1 MDNTNDSPPPYM
13 IRAAELYPKDPIEK
27 EDAQLNIP
35 YQERKCLTQNDL
47 DVLYLNISIF
57 LVAGEAVKYLGRTDD
72 GVLALSNYRIFL
84 LKKSTNEEI
93 SIPLGLIE
101 SMQSRDLFHLIIY
114 CKDASTV
121 KCSFETAE
129 QCSEWLRRLQLSIG
143 VPDALESIFA
153 FPFCS
158 WACDMLADVG
168 QNTSNQN
175 DIAATFFFNSNNN
188 TNGISYGGNCWG
200 SELVPSPCW
209 LPSFNSIGEC
219 TERFQRAASRYEDD
233 FLAEVKRLGFD
244 LNGPWRI
251 SQANIDFKLCPSYPP
266 KLLVPCCISD
276 DTLSNVANFRGS
288 RRLPVVVWRHRKS
301 GAVIARCSQPEVGW
315 LGWRNTKDEQLLKAL
330 ADACAFD
337 RGEQLRLIT
346 SSAVQYRLNNGQSN
360 TLHNNTTIN
369 EMNAKNINA
378 NDGNS
383 APSSPECSHE
393 EVAMDE
399 VRVSIYV
406 KS

>member
-1 MDNTNDSPPPYM
+1 M
-13 IRAAELYPKDPIEK
+13 
-27 EDAQLNIP
+27 
-35 YQERKCLTQNDL
+35 
-47 DVLYLNISIF
+47 
-57 LVAGEAVKYLGRTDD
+57 KYLGRTDD
-72 GVLALSNYRIFL
+72 GVLALSNYRLFL
-84 LKKSTNEEI
+84 QRKSTNEEI

-101 SMQSRDLFHLIIY
+101 SLQSRDLFHLIVY

-158 WACDMLADVG
+158 WACDMMAGVIG
-168 QNTSNQN
+168 SNTSNQN
-175 DIAATFFFNSNNN
+175 DIASTLFFNHNSSNGGGG
-188 TNGISYGGNCWG
+188 GINWCG
-200 SELVPSPCW
+200 SELVPSYHT
-209 LPSFNSIGEC
+209 IGDC
-219 TERFQRAASRYEDD
+219 IERFQRAASRYEDD

-266 KLLVPCCISD
+266 KILVPCCISD
-276 DTLSNVANFRGS
+276 ETLSNVANFRGS
-288 RRLPVVVWRHRKS
+288 RRLPAVVWRHRKS

-337 RGEQLRLIT
+337 RGEQLRLMSSLVEEPTQAVQLTSLENIRSREA
-346 SSAVQYRLNNGQSN
+346 SSANFYSN
-360 TLHNNTTIN
+360 DNNT
-369 EMNAKNINA
+369 AH
-378 NDGNS
+378 
-383 APSSPECSHE
+383 SSPDNSHE

-399 VRVSIYV
+399 VRVGTFRRHFIYIV
-406 KS
+406 RVS

>member
-1 MDNTNDSPPPYM
+1 M
-13 IRAAELYPKDPIEK
+13 
-27 EDAQLNIP
+27 
-35 YQERKCLTQNDL
+35 
-47 DVLYLNISIF
+47 
-57 LVAGEAVKYLGRTDD
+57 KYLGRTDD
-72 GVLALSNYRIFL
+72 GVLALSNYRVFL
-84 LKKSTNEEI
+84 QRKSTNEEI

-101 SMQSRDLFHLIIY
+101 TVQSRDLFHLIIY

-158 WACDMLADVG
+158 WACDMLAGVG

-175 DIAATFFFNSNNN
+175 DMATNFFFNSNNHFTSN
-188 TNGISYGGNCWG
+188 TNQNNHSNCWS
-200 SELVPSPCW
+200 SELVPSSSW
-209 LPSFNSIGEC
+209 LPTFNSIGEC

-266 KLLVPCCISD
+266 KILVPCCISD

-288 RRLPVVVWRHRKS
+288 RRLPAVVWRHRKS

-337 RGEQLRLIT
+337 RGEQLRLM
-346 SSAVQYRLNNGQSN
+346 SSMATVQQHLNNVIPISSLQHN
-360 TLHNNTTIN
+360 ATLN
-369 EMNAKNINA
+369 EQNAA
-378 NDGNS
+378 TNDGHS
-383 APSSPECSHE
+383 LPSSPDCSHE

-399 VRVSIYV
+399 VRVSIHRHHVLLYSLEILSISDICV
-406 KS
+406 LFVNDFRKY